1 MRLLV
6 EPLAAARGIT
16 VKSLPVAAIMAAIL
30 VSGRGTAGEPEN
42 QFPNPGFDEFS
53 GDLPAGWSVDSW
65 NQPATKVGIGR
76 LAPGRGG
83 TGTCLEIEPGTP
95 MSVTTLRSQVFPV
108 AADRDY
114 LFKGYYASTSRG
126 ITTKDHWTDADGV
139 SLGGHWLD
147 DGEEKVGSFGIVLPD
162 TQDRWI
168 EFFQQVR
175 PPEGARAL
183 QVVVTRRWVGGRLRL
198 DDFSLRPGTIRD
210 YEEEFSISEVEDEDF
225 FPIFGWL
232 TPGSPAPQYEGMD
245 TDQYHAEYA
254 VANFNINLEL
264 DEYAGFGVK
273 YRPLGEIDD
282 ARMAAADSDPRVW
295 WLGGASEPGE
305 EEFPRLA
312 RMNERV
318 RRLAPSKG
326 YWVNLFPTYADDFH
340 GDPEEYD
347 HHVRTFLK
355 TVKPSLFTYDH
366 YCMVGRDPRLHADSW
381 YSPNRKGDYF
391 SNLEIVRRRSLET
404 DAEFGVIVSVGSFGP
419 VRGASEAELRFQ
431 AFTIL
436 AYGARSLGWFTYL
449 TEIPYG
455 HWTNWEDM
463 VINRDGTRTR
473 HYSMLKYLNGEV
485 LALAPAL
492 LRLEST
498 GVYHTEPLP
507 PLTRPLGESEL
518 VASISGG
525 MGLVGEF
532 RSAGDGLNYMM
543 VVNRDFIDP
552 ATFLVRLREP
562 ADDLR
567 EISKQTGRPQPVAGH
582 AAATGE
588 LTLALGGGDGRL
600 FRLGASSR

>member
-1 MRLLV
+1 M

-16 VKSLPVAAIMAAIL
+16 VKSLPAAAVLAAIL
-30 VSGRGTAGEPEN
+30 VCGRGTAAQAEPEN

-65 NQPATKVGIGR
+65 NQPLTKVRIGR
-76 LAPGRGG
+76 LEPGRDG
-83 TGTCLEIEPGTP
+83 TGTCLEIEAGTP

-108 AADRDY
+108 TADRDY

-147 DGEEKVGSFGIVLPD
+147 DGEEKVGSFGIVLPE

-273 YRPLGEIDD
+273 YRPLGELDD
-282 ARMAAADSDPRVW
+282 ARMAAAESDPRVW

-305 EEFPRLA
+305 KEFPGLA

-347 HHVRTFLK
+347 HHVRTFLE

-381 YSPNRKGDYF
+381 YSPNRQGDYF
-391 SNLEIVRRRSLET
+391 PNLEIVRRRSLEA

-507 PLTRPLGESEL
+507 PLTRPLGESAL
-518 VASISGG
+518 VTSISGG

-532 RSAGDGLNYMM
+532 RSAADGLNYLM

-552 ATFLVRLREP
+552 ATFRVKLREP
-562 ADDLR
+562 AHDLR
-567 EISKQTGRPQPVAGH
+567 EISKQTGRPQPAAGY

-588 LTLALGGGDGRL
+588 LTLSLGAGDGRL
-600 FRLGASSR
+600 FRLGAASR

>member
-1 MRLLV
+1 MR
-6 EPLAAARGIT
+6 A
-16 VKSLPVAAIMAAIL
+16 LPVAAVLAAIL
-30 VSGRGTAGEPEN
+30 GAASAAAAQEAVN

-53 GDLPAGWSVDSW
+53 GDLPQGWSVDSW
-65 NQPATKVGIGR
+65 NQPATKVRIGR
-76 LAPGRGG
+76 LEPGRDG

-108 AADRDY
+108 AADRGY

-126 ITTKDHWTDADGV
+126 ITTRARWPDADGV
-139 SLGGHWLD
+139 SLSGDWLD
-147 DGEEKVGSFGIVLPD
+147 EGGEKVGSFGIVLPD

-168 EFFQQVR
+168 EVFQEVR
-175 PPEGARAL
+175 PPEGARSL

-210 YEEEFSISEVEDEDF
+210 YEEEFSIPEVEDDVF
-225 FPIFGWL
+225 FPIYGWL

-273 YRPLGEIDD
+273 YRPLGELDD
-282 ARMAAADSDPRVW
+282 ARLAAAEDDPRVW
-295 WLGGASEPGE
+295 WLGGASEPAE

-312 RMNERV
+312 RENERV

-326 YWVNLFPTYADDFH
+326 FWVNLFPTYADDFH

-347 HHVRTFLK
+347 HHVRTFLEM
-355 TVKPSLFTYDH
+355 VKPSLLTYDH

-381 YSPNRKGDYF
+381 YSPNRQGDYF
-391 SNLEIVRRRSLET
+391 SNLEIVRRRSLE
-404 DAEFGVIVSVGSFGP
+404 AEVEFGVIVSVGSFGP
-419 VRGASEAELRFQ
+419 VRGASEGELRFQ
-431 AFTIL
+431 AFTTL

-498 GVYHTEPLP
+498 GVYHTEPVP
-507 PLTRPLGESEL
+507 PLTRPLGESQR
-518 VASISGG
+518 VASVSGG

-532 RSAGDGLNYMM
+532 RSAADGMDYLM

-552 ATFLVRLREP
+552 ATLVVRLREP
-562 ADDLR
+562 APDLR
-567 EISKQTGRPQPVAGH
+567 EISKQTGRSQPAAGY

-588 LTLALGGGDGRL
+588 LTLALGAGDGRL
-600 FRLGASSR
+600 FRLGAAGR